1 MVVHPPAGT
10 QAGNQ
15 VIDLRSDTV
24 TKPTEAMYERM
35 RSAPLGDDGLDGDPT
50 ALDLERRTADLLGKE
65 AGVFVPT
72 CTMAN
77 LIAVLVQAQRAD
89 QILVGDNAHMLR
101 MERGTSVFTGVCV
114 RAVPGTAGAMDRNA
128 VAEILTVDRGR
139 IATALICLET
149 SHNAAGGTVLPLAHM
164 QAIRELANED
174 GIRVHVDGAR
184 IFNAAVAL
192 DIAPDR
198 IASHAD
204 TVAICLSKGLSAPA
218 GAVLAGPAE
227 TIRQARQM
235 RKLLGG
241 TQRQIGVL
249 AAAGIEAI
257 EVMRHRLGEDHARAA
272 RFSKALN
279 AAGTTLRASAPE
291 TNIVQVDVSKTGRT
305 SFEWVDALTANGV
318 LTRTVNPALLRCVT
332 HRHISEDDIDRA
344 ADVFLS
350 LAGRERAA

>member
-1 MVVHPPAGT
+1 MVVQHPAAIEP
-10 QAGNQ
+10 GNEA
-15 VIDLRSDTV
+15 IDLRSDTV

-50 ALDLERRTADLLGKE
+50 ALELERRTADLLGKE

-77 LIAVLVQAQRAD
+77 LIAVLAQAQRAD

-101 MERGTSVFTGVCV
+101 MERGNAIFTGVCI
-114 RAVPGTAGAMDRNA
+114 RAVPTFRGAVDRDA
-128 VAEILTVDRGR
+128 VAEILTVDRSR
-139 IATALICLET
+139 IATSLICLET
-149 SHNAAGGTVLPLAHM
+149 SHNAAGGTVLTLPHM
-164 QAIRELANED
+164 EAIRALAAEY
-174 GIRVHVDGAR
+174 GIRVHLDGAR

-192 DIAPDR
+192 DVAPER

-218 GAVLAGPAE
+218 GAVLVGPAE
-227 TIRQARQM
+227 TIRRARQM

-272 RFSKALN
+272 RLSEALN
-279 AAGTTLRASAPE
+279 RAGTTLAASTPE

-305 SFEWVDALTANGV
+305 SFEWVDALTAGGV
-318 LTRTVNPALLRCVT
+318 LTRTVDPALLRCVT
-332 HRHISEDDIDRA
+332 HRHITDADIDRA
-344 ADVFLS
+344 AGVFLT
-350 LAGRERAA
+350 LAGQEQHA